1 MGDEIGDWD
10 GGLVLGIGIRD
21 YDWELGLQI
30 SWSPFL
36 EWSLLIATGAQIDQT
51 PTLPTK
57 SIHINVIALVLLA
70 FNSGFTSHRCLN
82 PLQ

>member
-30 SWSPFL
+30 SWSPL
-36 EWSLLIATGAQIDQT
+36 WSG
-51 PTLPTK
+51 
-57 SIHINVIALVLLA
+57 V
-70 FNSGFTSHRCLN
+70 F
-82 PLQ
+82 